1 MDPVDLEQLLGRE
14 LKALPQP
21 RAPRTLL
28 PRVIAATVD
37 RAGDTRA
44 ATGWSTWSRGRQLGS
59 IAALMVLIAG
69 GWLLMPAPPREIT
82 DATRAAAETA
92 TVIRVF
98 WQVLFG
104 PIAIYIAILGV
115 ALTLACGA
123 AWAAFEVALG
133 GASHR

>member
-1 MDPVDLEQLLGRE
+1 MDPVDLDQLLDRE
-14 LKALPQP
+14 LKRLPRP

-28 PRVIAATVD
+28 PRVIAATID
-37 RAGDTRA
+37 RASDVSA
-44 ATGWSTWSRGRQLGS
+44 ATGWSTWSRAWQLGS
-59 IAALMVLIAG
+59 VTCVLAVLVGI
-69 GWLLMPAPPREIT
+69 WLLLPAAPREIT
-82 DATRAAAETA
+82 DATRTAAETA

-104 PIAIYIAILGV
+104 PIAIYIAVLGV
-115 ALTLACGA
+115 ALTLACAA

>member
-1 MDPVDLEQLLGRE
+1 MDPADLDQLLGRE
-14 LKALPQP
+14 LKALPLP

-37 RAGDTRA
+37 RAGDAGT
-44 ATGWSTWSRGRQLGS
+44 ATGWSTWSRARQFGS
-59 IAALMVLIAG
+59 VAALLALIAG
-69 GWLLMPAPPREIT
+69 AWLLMPAPPREIT
-82 DATRAAAETA
+82 EATRTAAETA

-115 ALTLACGA
+115 ALTLACAA